1 MATLRSRGAIPY
13 PPPKKKASVSN
24 GTGGFY
30 YVSYSLAM
38 QGVRPVS

>member
-1 MATLRSRGAIPY
+1 MATLRRRGAIPY
-13 PPPKKKASVSN
+13 PPPKKKPPIPN